1 MTELPAIATVVMTII
16 IFSALL
22 GILILALDI
31 LYVLAH
37 PDDQPFLVRL
47 KQRRHIESIYD

>member
-1 MTELPAIATVVMTII
+1 MDFLPAIGYLVMTII

>member
-1 MTELPAIATVVMTII
+1 MDFLPAIGYLVMTII
-16 IFSALL
+16 FVSAFA

>member
-1 MTELPAIATVVMTII
+1 MNELPAYAILIFSIIA
-16 IFSALL
+16 FSALL